1 MNISELFIN
10 NVHIPM
16 PLQGGV
22 TITREI
28 SRAWKTTL
36 VLRWTPISTSQAV
49 TILSALSSKS
59 LTVQFTDAA
68 GSRRSYI
75 MQLESS
81 SFKQFL
87 WPTWTAVVGATVCL
101 IES

>member
-1 MNISELFIN
+1 MSISNLSIN
-10 NVHIPM
+10 NVLM
-16 PLQGGV
+16 PTPSKDGV
-22 TITREI
+22 GITRKP
-28 SRAWKTTL
+28 SMAWKTSL
-36 VLRWTPISTSQAV
+36 VVRWPLLSTSQAAS
-49 TILSALSSKS
+49 ILTALNSTS
-59 LTVQFTDAA
+59 LTVQFADAA